1 MTSET
6 VEILTLTLADMNSGQ
21 RFQIKKVRGQGEIRQ
36 RLIDLG
42 FVKNETG
49 IVLRQALLKDPIEI
63 EIKGT
68 RVSLRRSEARLI
80 DVEALI

>member
-1 MTSET
+1 MTMTSET
-6 VEILTLTLADMNSGQ
+6 VEILTLYSG
-21 RFQIKKVRGQGEIRQ
+21 RYEFWAAVSNKKSTRSREIRQ

-68 RVSLRRSEARLI
+68 RVSLRRSEARL
-80 DVEALI
+80 LMLRR

>member
-1 MTSET
+1 MTFEPT
-6 VEILTLTLADMNSGQ
+6 ELLTATLAEIPDGR
-21 RFQIKKVRGQGEIRQ
+21 RFTILKVRGHGEIRQ

-42 FVKNETG
+42 FVKNEKG

-63 EIKGT
+63 EIRGT

-80 DVEALI
+80 DIEVMD

>member
-6 VEILTLTLADMNSGQ
+6 VEILTLTLADINSGQ
-21 RFQIKKVRGQGEIRQ
+21 RFQIKKVRGHGEIRQ

-80 DVEALI
+80 DIEALI

>member
-80 DVEALI
+80 DIEALI